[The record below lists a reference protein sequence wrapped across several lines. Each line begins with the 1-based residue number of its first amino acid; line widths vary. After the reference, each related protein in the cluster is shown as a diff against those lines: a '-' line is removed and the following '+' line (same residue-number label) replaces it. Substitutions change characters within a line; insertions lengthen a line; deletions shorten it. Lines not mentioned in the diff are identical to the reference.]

1 MQLLPDHN
9 LKKHPY
15 TYNYS
20 QITTS
25 ENTHIHTT
33 TPRSQHQKT
42 PIYKQILPYHNL
54 KKHPYTCNYSQITTS
69 KNTHIQTNTTRSQPQ
84 KTPIYIQLLPDHNLK
99 KHPYT
104 NKYYH
109 ITTSKN
115 AHIHTTTLRTRPQ
128 KTPIYTLLLS
138 EHDLK
143 NTHIHTTTPDHD
155 LKRYTVEEYKHKKVG
170 INHHSVYPHLYYF
183 SRLITKTNQK
193 VRCFTLRKQQPNG

>member
-1 MQLLPDHN
+1 MQLLPNHD

-15 TYNYS
+15 TNKYY

-54 KKHPYTCNYSQITTS
+54 KKRPYTHYYSQNTTS
-69 KNTHIQTNTTRSQPQ
+69 
-84 KTPIYIQLLPDHNLK
+84 KTPIYIQLLPDHN
-99 KHPYT
+99 
-104 NKYYH
+104 
-109 ITTSKN
+109 
-115 AHIHTTTLRTRPQ
+115 
-128 KTPIYTLLLS
+128 
-138 EHDLK
+138 
-143 NTHIHTTTPDHD
+143 

>member
-1 MQLLPDHN
+1 MN
-9 LKKHPY
+9 LQKHPY

-20 QITTS
+20 QITIS
-25 ENTHIHTT
+25 KNTQIHTT
-33 TPRSQHQKT
+33 TPK
-42 PIYKQILPYHNL
+42 
-54 KKHPYTCNYSQITTS
+54 
-69 KNTHIQTNTTRSQPQ
+69 SQPQ
-84 KTPIYIQLLPDHNLK
+84 KTPIYIQLLLDHNIK

-115 AHIHTTTLRTRPQ
+115 AHIHTTTPRLQPQ
-128 KTPIYTLLLS
+128 KTPIYIQLLL
-138 EHDLK
+138 DY
-143 NTHIHTTTPDHD
+143 N
-155 LKRYTVEEYKHKKVG
+155 LKRYTFEEYKHKKVG

>member
-1 MQLLPDHN
+1 MQLLPNHD

-15 TYNYS
+15 TNKYY

-54 KKHPYTCNYSQITTS
+54 KKRPYTHYYSQNTTS
-69 KNTHIQTNTTRSQPQ
+69 

-99 KHPYT
+99 
-104 NKYYH
+104 
-109 ITTSKN
+109 
-115 AHIHTTTLRTRPQ
+115 
-128 KTPIYTLLLS
+128 
-138 EHDLK
+138 
-143 NTHIHTTTPDHD
+143 
-155 LKRYTVEEYKHKKVG
+155 RYTFGEYKHKKVG

>member
-1 MQLLPDHN
+1 MN
-9 LKKHPY
+9 LQKHPY

-84 KTPIYIQLLPDHNLK
+84 KTPIYIQLLLDHNLK
-99 KHPYT
+99 
-104 NKYYH
+104 
-109 ITTSKN
+109 
-115 AHIHTTTLRTRPQ
+115 
-128 KTPIYTLLLS
+128 
-138 EHDLK
+138 
-143 NTHIHTTTPDHD
+143 
-155 LKRYTVEEYKHKKVG
+155 RYTFEEYKHKKVG

>member
-1 MQLLPDHN
+1 MQLLPNHD

-15 TYNYS
+15 TNKYY

-25 ENTHIHTT
+25 ENTHIHTP

-54 KKHPYTCNYSQITTS
+54 KKRPYTHYYSQNTTS
-69 KNTHIQTNTTRSQPQ
+69 
-84 KTPIYIQLLPDHNLK
+84 KTPIYIQLL
-99 KHPYT
+99 
-104 NKYYH
+104 
-109 ITTSKN
+109 
-115 AHIHTTTLRTRPQ
+115 
-128 KTPIYTLLLS
+128 
-138 EHDLK
+138 
-143 NTHIHTTTPDHD
+143 PDHD

>member
-1 MQLLPDHN
+1 MQLLPNHD

-15 TYNYS
+15 TNKYY

-54 KKHPYTCNYSQITTS
+54 KKRPYTHYYSQNTTS
-69 KNTHIQTNTTRSQPQ
+69 
-84 KTPIYIQLLPDHNLK
+84 KTPIYIQLL
-99 KHPYT
+99 
-104 NKYYH
+104 
-109 ITTSKN
+109 
-115 AHIHTTTLRTRPQ
+115 
-128 KTPIYTLLLS
+128 
-138 EHDLK
+138 
-143 NTHIHTTTPDHD
+143 PDHD

-183 SRLITKTNQK
+183 SRLIAKTNQK
-193 VRCFTLRKQQPNG
+193 IRCFTLRKQQPNG

>member
-1 MQLLPDHN
+1 MQLLPNHD

-15 TYNYS
+15 TNKYY

-25 ENTHIHTT
+25 KNTHIHTT
-33 TPRSQHQKT
+33 TPRSQPQKT

-54 KKHPYTCNYSQITTS
+54 KKRPYTHYYSQNTTS
-69 KNTHIQTNTTRSQPQ
+69 
-84 KTPIYIQLLPDHNLK
+84 KTPIYIQLL
-99 KHPYT
+99 
-104 NKYYH
+104 
-109 ITTSKN
+109 
-115 AHIHTTTLRTRPQ
+115 
-128 KTPIYTLLLS
+128 
-138 EHDLK
+138 
-143 NTHIHTTTPDHD
+143 PDHD

>member
-1 MQLLPDHN
+1 MQLLPNHD

-15 TYNYS
+15 TNKYY

-33 TPRSQHQKT
+33 TLRSQHQKT

-54 KKHPYTCNYSQITTS
+54 KKRPYTHYYSQNTTS
-69 KNTHIQTNTTRSQPQ
+69 
-84 KTPIYIQLLPDHNLK
+84 KTPIYIQLL
-99 KHPYT
+99 
-104 NKYYH
+104 
-109 ITTSKN
+109 
-115 AHIHTTTLRTRPQ
+115 
-128 KTPIYTLLLS
+128 
-138 EHDLK
+138 
-143 NTHIHTTTPDHD
+143 PDHD

>member
-1 MQLLPDHN
+1 MQLLPNHD

-15 TYNYS
+15 TNKYY

-54 KKHPYTCNYSQITTS
+54 KKRPYTHYYSQNTTS
-69 KNTHIQTNTTRSQPQ
+69 
-84 KTPIYIQLLPDHNLK
+84 KTPIYIQLL
-99 KHPYT
+99 
-104 NKYYH
+104 
-109 ITTSKN
+109 
-115 AHIHTTTLRTRPQ
+115 
-128 KTPIYTLLLS
+128 
-138 EHDLK
+138 
-143 NTHIHTTTPDHD
+143 PDHD

>member
-9 LKKHPY
+9 LKKRPY
-15 TYNYS
+15 AHYYS
-20 QITTS
+20 QNTTS

-54 KKHPYTCNYSQITTS
+54 KKRPYTHYYSQNTTS
-69 KNTHIQTNTTRSQPQ
+69 
-84 KTPIYIQLLPDHNLK
+84 KTPIYIQLL
-99 KHPYT
+99 
-104 NKYYH
+104 
-109 ITTSKN
+109 
-115 AHIHTTTLRTRPQ
+115 
-128 KTPIYTLLLS
+128 
-138 EHDLK
+138 
-143 NTHIHTTTPDHD
+143 PDHD

>member
-1 MQLLPDHN
+1 MQLLPNHD

-15 TYNYS
+15 TNKYY

-54 KKHPYTCNYSQITTS
+54 KKRPYTHYYSQNTTS
-69 KNTHIQTNTTRSQPQ
+69 
-84 KTPIYIQLLPDHNLK
+84 KTPIYIQLLPD
-99 KHPYT
+99 Y
-104 NKYYH
+104 
-109 ITTSKN
+109 
-115 AHIHTTTLRTRPQ
+115 
-128 KTPIYTLLLS
+128 
-138 EHDLK
+138 
-143 NTHIHTTTPDHD
+143 D
-155 LKRYTVEEYKHKKVG
+155 LKRYTFEEYKHKKVG